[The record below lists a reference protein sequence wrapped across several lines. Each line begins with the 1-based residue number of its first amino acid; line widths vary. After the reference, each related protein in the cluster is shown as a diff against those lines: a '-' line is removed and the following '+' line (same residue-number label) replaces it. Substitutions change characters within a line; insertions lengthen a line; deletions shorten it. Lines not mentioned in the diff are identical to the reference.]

1 MFGIALD
8 HCCSRPRVDPKF
20 SILSL
25 FHHTCRVCFS
35 QKLSYALRNRREENP
50 ATRISHLRKLEMML
64 TGPEAA
70 ARFIKFVNA
79 SPTPFHAVQNAALRL
94 EKAGFLKVVHI
105 ASLILRYL

>member
-1 MFGIALD
+1 
-8 HCCSRPRVDPKF
+8 
-20 SILSL
+20 
-25 FHHTCRVCFS
+25 
-35 QKLSYALRNRREENP
+35 
-50 ATRISHLRKLEMML
+50 MML